1 MPQLGAGLSSPNRG
15 TLGTKMP
22 SEHSSSSAPPRTGVA
37 LEWRDLAFS
46 VPMKAAKAGD
56 ATTKR
61 ILSGMSGRALPGTL
75 TLLMG
80 PSGAG

>member
-1 MPQLGAGLSSPNRG
+1 
-15 TLGTKMP
+15 
-22 SEHSSSSAPPRTGVA
+22 
-37 LEWRDLAFS
+37 
-46 VPMKAAKAGD
+46 MKAAKAGD